1 MFAKPKKRSNDG
13 HTTHVVDPRPKLPKA
28 LENAYLADRAK
39 EAEERH
45 QKRLEKEAPTHKGGP
60 QRTLPDAV
68 VLAIR
73 ALRDYRGW
81 SARHLAAFFQIPDW
95 KAHQICNYTTMA
107 DLIPGE
113 EHVPADAVKPVL
125 KDGRGRRKTK
135 PVPIEAKMAGTYR
148 SLEAVR
154 ARKALAADPAEVR
167 MGEGG

>member
-1 MFAKPKKRSNDG
+1 MFTKPKKRSNDG
-13 HTTHVVDPRPKLPKA
+13 HTTNVVDPRPKLPKA
-28 LENAYLADRAK
+28 LENAYLAGRAK

-45 QKRLEKEAPTHKGGP
+45 QKRLDDAASKRKGRP
-60 QRTLPDAV
+60 PRSLPNDV

-81 SARHLAAFFQIPDW
+81 AVRQLAEYFQIPDW
-95 KAHQICNYTTMA
+95 KAQQICNYTTMA

-125 KDGRGRRKTK
+125 KDGRGGRKTK
-135 PVPIEAKMAGTYR
+135 PVPEM
-148 SLEAVR
+148 
-154 ARKALAADPAEVR
+154 R